1 MPPKVGGTPQ
11 ARKTPRSSLASAS
24 AAESPYRPASKTPR
38 KSLPGKRAAVAA
50 ASGKRG
56 GVRFRPGA
64 LALKEIRKYQKS
76 AELLLR
82 KLPFCRL
89 VRLEFQPTLTHSLS
103 LSNTLT
109 QSTSL
114 FPPFCHPLYSL
125 PLRSGR
131 SVNMSLP

>member
-11 ARKTPRSSLASAS
+11 ARKTPRSSLAGAS
-24 AAESPYRPASKTPR
+24 AAESPHRPASKTPR

-89 VRLEFQPTLTHSLS
+89 VRLSSSNQHSLTVKHSLTHSIHFALP
-103 LSNTLT
+103 TLLP
-109 QSTSL
+109 SPS
-114 FPPFCHPLYSL
+114 PPPS
-125 PLRSGR
+125 
-131 SVNMSLP
+131 